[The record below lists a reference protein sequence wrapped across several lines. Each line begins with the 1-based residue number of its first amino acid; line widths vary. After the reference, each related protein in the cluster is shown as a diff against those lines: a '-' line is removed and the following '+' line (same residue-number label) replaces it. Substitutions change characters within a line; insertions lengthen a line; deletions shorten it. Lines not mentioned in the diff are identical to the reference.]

1 MSITNIMNQLTM
13 KNSWSVI
20 FLLAIVFLSYGNT
33 LGNDYTLDDNMV
45 VNEQTE
51 QGFSAIPQ
59 IFSNKYIVRQKQASS
74 YGYRPVVLSSFA
86 VEAALVGKNVAFSHA
101 VNVIL
106 FSFLVIG
113 VYFGGIYFLGVEH
126 RLLVLVASLL
136 FAVHP
141 LHTEVVASLKSRDEL
156 LAMLLSGL
164 AVGGFARFV
173 AGSWWGLLLGG
184 GLFLLAC
191 LSKPTAIP
199 LLFLL
204 PFAFYWF
211 KKANIKQTLSIGSA
225 LLLPFAVVPL
235 ITKNIEQTQTD
246 ILNKRAYSFF
256 ENPMQD
262 LSFVERVPTGIY
274 SIAKYLAL
282 HFIPHPLLSYY
293 GYNQIPVLGWTS
305 PNFWIALAIVALLL
319 AAMVF
324 LRKHRI
330 AIFAL
335 LWWSVNLLT
344 YSNIFKVAPGII
356 AERLLFIGSLGFC
369 ILVAVGWERSQ
380 KMARYANWASFLL
393 VLLNVAFIA
402 KTIHRNTAWKND
414 LSLFGTDIAYQDAS
428 FKGNMLYAGAL
439 AAQKQYPLAEQYY
452 RRAIQILPQY
462 NIAWNNLGYMY
473 AQQNHYEEAWL
484 AYKQAYRI
492 DTNAVETNF
501 NLAEIAQ
508 KFGQKDT
515 ALYYYQQ
522 TIRIDAQ
529 SPQAQKSYLALSN
542 WLLQKERYGAAQELL
557 TAALK
562 QQSKDVE
569 LLENLA
575 QSYLLDQNI
584 LSAIAIWEQMLPLL
598 PQNKILLYKLQKA
611 NESIN
616 NNEKAQYYGQRLQE
630 LGGMIQG
637 Q

>member
-1 MSITNIMNQLTM
+1 MNIANIMNQLSA
-13 KNSWSVI
+13 KNSWVVI
-20 FLLAIVFLSYGNT
+20 FLLAVVFLSYGNT
-33 LGNDYTLDDNMV
+33 LWNDYTLDDDMV

-59 IFSNKYIVRQKQASS
+59 IFSSKYIVRQKQASS

-86 VEAALVGKNVAFSHA
+86 VEAALVGKNAAFSHA
-101 VNVIL
+101 INVAL
-106 FSFLVIG
+106 FSLLAIG
-113 VYFGGIYFLGVEH
+113 VYFGGIYFFGVEH
-126 RLLVLVASLL
+126 RLLALVASLL
-136 FAVHP
+136 FAIHP

-173 AGSWWGLLLGG
+173 AGSWWGLLLGSC
-184 GLFLLAC
+184 LFLLAC

-211 KKANIKQTLSIGSA
+211 KKTDIKQTFSIAGA
-225 LLLPFAVVPL
+225 LLLPFVVVPL
-235 ITKNIEQTQTD
+235 ITKSIEQSQTNV
-246 ILNKRAYSFF
+246 LNKRLYSFF

-262 LSFVERVPTGIY
+262 LSFLERIPTGVY
-274 SIAKYLAL
+274 CIAKYLAL
-282 HFIPHPLLSYY
+282 HLVPHPLLSYY
-293 GYNQIPVLGWTS
+293 GYNQIPVLGWAS
-305 PNFWIALAIVALLL
+305 VNFWIALAVAALLL
-319 AAMVF
+319 AAMVL
-324 LRKHRI
+324 LRKQRI
-330 AIFAL
+330 ALFAL
-335 LWWSVNLLT
+335 LWWSINLLT

-356 AERLLFIGSLGFC
+356 AERLLFMGSLGFC
-369 ILVAVGWERSQ
+369 ILLAVGWERSQ
-380 KMARYANWASFLL
+380 KMARYANWASLLL
-393 VLLNVAFIA
+393 VFISIAFIA
-402 KTIHRNTAWKND
+402 KTIDRNTAWKND
-414 LSLFGTDIAYQDAS
+414 LSLFATDIAYQDAS
-428 FKGNMLYAGAL
+428 FKGNMLYAGTL

-473 AQQNHYEEAWL
+473 AQQNHYEDAWL

-501 NLAEIAQ
+501 NLADVAQ
-508 KFGQKDT
+508 KIGQKDT
-515 ALYYYQQ
+515 ALYYYQK
-522 TIRIDAQ
+522 TIAIDAQ
-529 SPQAQKSYLALSN
+529 SPQAQKAYLALSD

-557 TAALK
+557 TTALK
-562 QQSKDVE
+562 QQPNNIE

-575 QSYLLDQNI
+575 QSYLLDQNM

-611 NESIN
+611 NESMG
-616 NNEKAQYYGQRLQE
+616 NNEKAQYYGQKLQE
-630 LGGMIQG
+630 LGGMIQR